1 MTILARD
8 WHCAAFHTIQLH
20 PLHSELWATSIIHG
34 QDEKLIFLTALINS
48 VLSLPPLSCI
58 FISVTLG
65 FMAFAWEEGGA
76 ADTRTTLTLKVNDI
90 LTYWSH
96 FSGPAPLDGLWSSV
110 TQGKKIHIP
119 ILITIYIFTTRQ
131 ENVILL
137 FCYCKS
143 QQNIWSSQL
152 RQISWKIHF
161 HFSSFLTKDP
171 EDIHGTAL

>member
-1 MTILARD
+1 MDILARD
-8 WHCAAFHTIQLH
+8 WHCAAFHMIQLH
-20 PLHSELWATSIIHG
+20 PLHSELWVTSIIHC

-58 FISVTLG
+58 FISVTLS

-76 ADTRTTLTLKVNDI
+76 VDARTALTLKVNDI
-90 LTYWSH
+90 LTYWRH

-110 TQGKKIHIP
+110 KQGKKINLP
-119 ILITIYIFTTRQ
+119 ILITKYIFTRQ

-137 FCYCKS
+137 FCYSKS

-152 RQISWKIHF
+152 R
-161 HFSSFLTKDP
+161 
-171 EDIHGTAL
+171 